1 MSKTNSVSFF
11 KVVVLATLCLI
22 NAVVQ
27 LRAAT
32 FNFTYGDVLIGFR
45 KVLQSPLGGDGGGTN
60 LVVDAGAISYFTN
73 LAPNTKVTI
82 GTFTGAQLSQVGTNN
97 IGWSAFAYFDGA
109 PAANTIFLTSPRA
122 SLSTQSASNTCPT
135 GSANSYT
142 IGQMSAILQGAVDNG
157 SFSAL
162 NSSSAILEADGYT
175 YALGA
180 DVSYYL
186 GVGPN
191 LDFNGTF
198 QYNFEKY
205 TTANFIAAGN
215 PVRADFYWYYPAA
228 IHTTPTAFYLGYFEL
243 GTNGVMTYTAFPSG
257 GTVTTPVITSFS
269 RTNTTCYVK
278 FTTGSSGTYTLRGT
292 NSAGLATVRTNW
304 PAIASV
310 GGNGSVN
317 TLTDS
322 TTSSNKFYVITAQ

>member
-32 FNFTYGDVLIGFR
+32 FNFAYGDVLIGFR
-45 KVLQSPLGGDGGGTN
+45 KVLQSPLGAFGGGN
-60 LVVDAGAISYFTN
+60 DLVVDAGAISYFTN

-82 GTFTGAQLSQVGTNN
+82 GTFTGAQLSQVGTNS

-109 PAANTIFLTSPRA
+109 PAANTIFITSPRTVLTTQTA
-122 SLSTQSASNTCPT
+122 SEACATS
-135 GSANSYT
+135 SANNLT
-142 IGQMSAILQGAVDNG
+142 IGQMGAILNGAVDNG
-157 SFSAL
+157 SYSGL
-162 NSSSAILEADGYT
+162 NSSSAVLEPDGFT
-175 YALGA
+175 YGI
-180 DVSYYL
+180 DVSYYN

-191 LDFNGTF
+191 FDFNGTF
-198 QYNFEKY
+198 LYNFEKY
-205 TTANFIAAGN
+205 TPANFITNGS
-215 PVRADFYWYYPAA
+215 PVRSDFYWSYPVPL
-228 IHTTPTAFYLGYFEL
+228 HTVASAKYLGYFEF
-243 GTNGVMTYTAFPSG
+243 GTNGVMTYTAYPSA
-257 GTVTTPVITSFS
+257 TVTTPVITSFS
-269 RTNTTCYVK
+269 RTNTTSYVQ

-304 PAIASV
+304 PAISSV
-310 GGNGSVN
+310 SGNGSVD

-322 TTSSNKFYVITAQ
+322 TASSNKFYVITAQ